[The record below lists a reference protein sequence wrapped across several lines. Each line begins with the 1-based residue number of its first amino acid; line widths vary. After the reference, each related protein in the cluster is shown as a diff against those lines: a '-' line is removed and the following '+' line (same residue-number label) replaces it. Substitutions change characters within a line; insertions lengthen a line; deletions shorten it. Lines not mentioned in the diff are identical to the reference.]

1 MIEIKNLSVE
11 LRGFMLEDIN
21 FEVKDGEYFVLLGHT
36 GAGKTVL
43 LDSIA
48 GLKPTNSGQ
57 ILLNGR
63 DVTSLNLEHRRIGF
77 AYQDYTLYR
86 HLSVRDNIS
95 FGLMWRKKEK
105 KEIEAS
111 IDNAI
116 EFLGLTPLLDKRSA
130 ELSGGESQKIA
141 LARALAI
148 KPDLLLL
155 DEPLSAV
162 DPETKEDYEQQ
173 LRDVHNRFELTTI
186 HVTHNFEEAITLGDR
201 IAVMQRGHIVQ
212 IGTPREIFRQ
222 PATEFVARFVL
233 TRNIF
238 DGEIQDDSTGE
249 SIFLADGTKFTVTT
263 DLRGKYHASIRP
275 EDILI
280 SREPAQSDDL
290 NCLKGTITRITNRGT
305 FVYITVEVPLKFT
318 SLIFYRTFDELN
330 LEEKQE
336 VFITFAPSA
345 VNIF

>member
-21 FEVKDGEYFVLLGHT
+21 FDVKDGEYFVLLGHT

-48 GLKPTNSGQ
+48 GLKPINSGQ
-57 ILLNGR
+57 VIINGR

-95 FGLMWRKKEK
+95 FGLMWRKKDR
-105 KEIEAS
+105 KEIEES
-111 IDNAI
+111 IDKAI
-116 EFLGLTPLLDKRSA
+116 EFLGLGSLLNKRSA

-141 LARALAI
+141 LARAIAI

-162 DPETKEDYEQQ
+162 DPETKEDYERE
-173 LRDVHNRFELTTI
+173 LKDVHNRLELTTI

-201 IAVMQRGHIVQ
+201 IAVMHQGHIVQ
-212 IGTPREIFRQ
+212 IGTPREIFRK
-222 PATEFVARFVL
+222 PTSEFVARFVL

-238 DGEIQDDSTGE
+238 EGEVQDTLKGKKV
-249 SIFLADGTKFTVTT
+249 FKTNGTEFTIDTN
-263 DLRGKYHASIRP
+263 LSGNRHATIRP

-280 SREPAQSDDL
+280 SREPVESEDL

-305 FVYITVEVPLKFT
+305 FVYVKIDLPLTFT
-318 SLIFYRTFDELN
+318 CLILYRTFEELG
-330 LEEKQE
+330 LKEAQE
-336 VFITFAPSA
+336 VFLTFSPSA